1 AAYFRQTVPSAASI
15 WQADLCCRSRASGH
29 CSHGVRP
36 DAVTQGM
43 SLATRRPVPADFAS
57 ILAINS
63 AAVPNVASLDESELK
78 RLIGVGDLVLVAED
92 AGRIV
97 GYLIGMLDTARY
109 DGEEFQHFT
118 RRAADSFLYID
129 QIAVLMH
136 ARHQGV
142 GSHLYAD
149 AIRWSVERGIARLC
163 CEVNL

>member
-1 AAYFRQTVPSAASI
+1 
-15 WQADLCCRSRASGH
+15 
-29 CSHGVRP
+29 
-36 DAVTQGM
+36 M

-63 AAVPNVASLDESELK
+63 AAVPNVASPNESELK

-118 RRAADSFLYID
+118 RLAADSFLYID

-163 CEVNL
+163 CEVNLQPENPSSLSFHRKHGFDDVGRLKTADGRLVALLSKEV